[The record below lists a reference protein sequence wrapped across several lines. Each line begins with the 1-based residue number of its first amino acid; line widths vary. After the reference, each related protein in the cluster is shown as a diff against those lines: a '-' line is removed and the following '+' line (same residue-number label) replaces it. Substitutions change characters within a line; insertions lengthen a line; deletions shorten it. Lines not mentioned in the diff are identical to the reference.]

1 MWKIIKKLLIPKSE
15 KYLKLYKK
23 YGNISF
29 WNKIT
34 NTKKEKKKR
43 FHISFSQLMRKHK
56 IILFWNKITVQKIV
70 AKILHKLFKSDNSLY
85 SCSESLL
92 SEVLIKSP
100 RVLFLSSICVP
111 LYGPPLYGPSL
122 SVIIILY
129 RKIASYYS
137 NTTVLSLIFYIN
149 F

>member
-1 MWKIIKKLLIPKSE
+1 MWKIIKKILIPKSE

-23 YGNISF
+23 IWKYFILKQN
-29 WNKIT
+29 NKY
-34 NTKKEKKKR
+34 KKEKKNRKIR
-43 FHISFSQLMRKHK
+43 FHISFSQLVRKHK
-56 IILFWNKITVQKIV
+56 IILFWNKITVQKI
-70 AKILHKLFKSDNSLY
+70 SLY
-85 SCSESLL
+85 TCSESLL

-111 LYGPPLYGPSL
+111 LYGPPYRPPLYGPSL

>member
-1 MWKIIKKLLIPKSE
+1 MWKIIKKILIPKSE
-15 KYLKLYKK
+15 KYLNLYKK

-34 NTKKEKKKR
+34 NTKKEMKKKR
-43 FHISFSQLMRKHK
+43 KKRFRISFSQLVRKHK

-70 AKILHKLFKSDNSLY
+70 AKILYKLFKSDNSLY
-85 SCSESLL
+85 TCSESLL

-100 RVLFLSSICVP
+100 RP
-111 LYGPPLYGPSL
+111 LYGPPYRPPLYGPSL
-122 SVIIILY
+122 SVIIILSI
-129 RKIASYYS
+129 RIASYYS